1 MTEDRHVA
9 ACRCIWCASD
19 PDKARETLHGAPS
32 ASHDRSGADQA
43 RFVSEVE
50 PGNTE
55 PCSVLSLST
64 ARENPD
70 PFDSPPGPV
79 SVWQCPGCG
88 FVLGVD
94 ECCDCR

>member
-43 RFVSEVE
+43 RNPNDPDSELA
-50 PGNTE
+50 N
-55 PCSVLSLST
+55 SI
-64 ARENPD
+64 APD
-70 PFDSPPGPV
+70 QGELF
-79 SVWQCPGCG
+79 
-88 FVLGVD
+88 
-94 ECCDCR
+94 